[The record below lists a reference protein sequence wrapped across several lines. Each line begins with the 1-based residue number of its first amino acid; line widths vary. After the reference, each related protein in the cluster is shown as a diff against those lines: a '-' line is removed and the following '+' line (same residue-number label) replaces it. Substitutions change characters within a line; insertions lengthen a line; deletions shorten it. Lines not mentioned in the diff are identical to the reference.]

1 MEAAP
6 WSNHSRGHGE
16 TGQVITTRVRD
27 AAGLTLFRVD
37 PTASAV
43 LVEARSNVGVVSFG
57 TTELGGTIEAVTDGH
72 QLDTTGTCRAQLTVP
87 LSALTSGNALYDA
100 ELHQRLA
107 VQRHPNVLVELTRA
121 RPIGGPD
128 HHVAGNV
135 TLHGVT
141 AELEGDVRI
150 TQPDPGTVL
159 ITGESVIDIR
169 DFEISLPS
177 VLMLRIYPDV
187 TVSLHLVAH
196 RSSVVEPSS

>member
-1 MEAAP
+1 
-6 WSNHSRGHGE
+6 
-16 TGQVITTRVRD
+16 VIATRVRD
-27 AAGLTLFRVD
+27 EAGLTQFRVD

-57 TTELGGTIEAVTDGH
+57 TTELAGSLEVVTDGH
-72 QLDTTGTCRAQLTVP
+72 QVDTSSACRALLTVP
-87 LSALTSGNALYDA
+87 LSGLTSGNALYDA
-100 ELHQRLA
+100 ELQQRLA
-107 VQRHPNVLVELTRA
+107 VQRHPNVVVELTRA
-121 RPIGGPD
+121 APLGGVD

-150 TQPDPGTVL
+150 TQPDPATVL
-159 ITGESVIDIR
+159 VTGESVIDIR

-187 TVSLHLVAH
+187 SVSLHLVAR
-196 RSSVVEPSS
+196 RSSALDGGF

>member
-1 MEAAP
+1 
-6 WSNHSRGHGE
+6 
-16 TGQVITTRVRD
+16 VIATRVRD
-27 AAGLTLFRVD
+27 EAGLTQFRVD

-43 LVEARSNVGVVSFG
+43 LVEARSTVGVVSFG
-57 TTELGGTIEAVTDGH
+57 TSELTGSIEAVTDGQ
-72 QLDTTGTCRAQLTVP
+72 QLDTSSACRARLTVP
-87 LSALTSGNALYDA
+87 LAGLMSGNALYDA
-100 ELHQRLA
+100 ELQQRLA

-121 RPIGGPD
+121 APLGGVD
-128 HHVAGNV
+128 HHIAGHV

-150 TQPDPGTVL
+150 TQPDPDTVL

-187 TVSLHLVAH
+187 SVSLHLVA
-196 RSSVVEPSS
+196 RRTSTLGEGS